1 MSRLLKDTL
10 SVDRLAAEV
19 VTPEAG
25 AVATFLGVVRN
36 HHEGRG
42 VLRLYYESMP
52 GMAEK
57 VMDEIEAE
65 TVRRFVVTR
74 CRIEHR
80 VGDLA
85 IGEASVA
92 IAVSSPHRADAIRAC
107 HWAIDTLKQ
116 TVPIWK
122 KEYFADGT
130 VEWVK
135 GCEAKPVKSVE

>member
-1 MSRLLKDTL
+1 MSRLTTGPL
-10 SVDRLAAEV
+10 SVDRLVAEV
-19 VTPEAG
+19 SDPVCG
-25 AVATFLGVVRN
+25 AIATFLGIVRN
-36 HHEGRG
+36 HQDGRS
-42 VLRLYYESMP
+42 VDRLYYESMP

-57 VMDEIEAE
+57 VMDELESE
-65 TVRRFVVTR
+65 TVRRFGVTR

-80 VGDLA
+80 IGDLKV
-85 IGEASVA
+85 GEASVA

-122 KEYFADGT
+122 KEYFSDGS

-135 GCEAKPVKSVE
+135 GNEARPVSKIG